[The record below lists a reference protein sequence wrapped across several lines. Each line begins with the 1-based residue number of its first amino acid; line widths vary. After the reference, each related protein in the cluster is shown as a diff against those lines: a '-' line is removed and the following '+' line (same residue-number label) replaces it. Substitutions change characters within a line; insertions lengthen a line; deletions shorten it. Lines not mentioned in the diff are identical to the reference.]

1 MILKPS
7 NSIARIYTMN
17 RRDILM
23 VLALLVLTVA
33 LTWAGT
39 DYVVNYIVQPLV
51 DEESAPSPSYP
62 TP

>member
-1 MILKPS
+1 
-7 NSIARIYTMN
+7 
-17 RRDILM
+17 M
-23 VLALLVLTVA
+23 VLALLVLTAA

-51 DEESAPSPSYP
+51 DEESAPSPGFP

>member
-17 RRDILM
+17 RRDIIM

-51 DEESAPSPSYP
+51 DEESAPSPGFP